1 MLSPRQ
7 ERLLEL
13 SQQPLLPLSH
23 VQYLHQLKS
32 QGVEPRVIYDIG
44 SCVLHWYNVASQV
57 WPAAQFYVMDAMDSA
72 EFLYQQNNLPY
83 NIGVLSNS
91 DRKTVTFWQN
101 DYHPGGNSYY
111 RENPEIN
118 HEVDQYFNES
128 HKRILECSTLDT
140 VISRLGWPVPD
151 FVKMDVQG
159 AEQDVLLGMTNTLPH
174 VQHLILELQNVE
186 YNKGAPLSHQ
196 VVSWLAGQGFECTTP
211 LFSNNG
217 ADGDYHFTRKTA

>member
-1 MLSPRQ
+1 MLSIKQ
-7 ERLLEL
+7 QRLLEL
-13 SQQPLLPLSH
+13 SQQPLLPHTH
-23 VQYLHQLKS
+23 VQYLEHLKA
-32 QGVEPRVIYDIG
+32 QGVNLRVVYDLG
-44 SCVLHWYNVASQV
+44 SCVLHWYNVAHQI
-57 WPAAQFYVMDAMDSA
+57 WPDAQYHVLDAMDSA
-72 EFLYQQNNLPY
+72 EFLYQEQQLPY
-83 NIGVLSNS
+83 HIGVLSNS

-118 HEVDQYFNES
+118 LEVDQYFNDS
-128 HKRILECSTLDT
+128 HKRVLQCSTLDT
-140 VISRLGWPVPD
+140 IISVNHWPVPD

-186 YNKGAPLSHQ
+186 YNKGAPLSQH
-196 VVSWLAGQGFECTTP
+196 VISWLEQRGFDCVAP

-217 ADGDYHFTRKTA
+217 ADGDYHFTRKSS